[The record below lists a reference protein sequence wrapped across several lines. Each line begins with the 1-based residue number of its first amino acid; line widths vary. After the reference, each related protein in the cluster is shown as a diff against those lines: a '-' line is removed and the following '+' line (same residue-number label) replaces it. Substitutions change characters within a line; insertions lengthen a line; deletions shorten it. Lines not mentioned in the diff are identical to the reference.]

1 MQLDQHSIVIV
12 MMVVFSSTLLIS
24 TGLVFALIRTDAG
37 RLWAGGHLVL
47 SAGGLALTLNAATAH
62 LVEVG
67 AVAVM
72 VYLAG
77 KLTIYCGVRVHQ
89 GLPGFTRMQGAA
101 VVVTVA
107 AALDA
112 LTGTHPV
119 LQLHRVAY
127 AALVLLSLTT
137 ILVLLRS
144 RVRHSEIGLPLV
156 LLASAVQLCAQ
167 LYGAAAAWQ
176 GDGAISPSP
185 FNATNTTENAVLVL
199 APLVA
204 TLLGLFGFTVMALE
218 QVIANKERGARID
231 GLTGLLNR
239 AALDAAASRLIVSAL
254 RNRQAVACLVID
266 VDHFKQVNDRSGHR
280 AGDAVLQAIAEA
292 LDNSRRASDVAGR
305 YGGEEFCVL
314 CPHTD
319 EHQASALARRI
330 LRKVRAI
337 PLPGPAGKFASVSI
351 GVAQLRDDG
360 SDSTGLWQQ
369 LFGNA
374 DRALYEAK
382 RRGRDRYVL
391 ASTLEREEAMAA
403 AGAPNRHAAAADSDL
418 AAASDFESEFEAESE
433 SDATLAAGLPGDAR

>member
-62 LVEVG
+62 VVEVG
-67 AVAVM
+67 AVAAM

-77 KLTIYCGVRVHQ
+77 KLTIYGGVRVHQ
-89 GLPGFTRMQGAA
+89 GLPGFTRIQGAA
-101 VVVTVA
+101 VVIAVA
-107 AALDA
+107 ASLDA
-112 LTGTHPV
+112 LTGPQPV

-127 AALVLLSLTT
+127 VALALLSLAT

-167 LYGAAAAWQ
+167 LYGAAVAWQ
-176 GDGAISPSP
+176 SDGAISPSP
-185 FNATNTTENAVLVL
+185 FNAASLTHDATYNAVVVL

-239 AALDAAASRLIVSAL
+239 AALDNAASRLIVSAL

-319 EHQASALARRI
+319 EHQATALARRI

-360 SDSTGLWQQ
+360 SDSVGLWQQ
-369 LFGNA
+369 LFGHA

-403 AGAPNRHAAAADSDL
+403 ASAERQAGASGL
-418 AAASDFESEFEAESE
+418 ESAAASDIPFEADLS
-433 SDATLAAGLPGDAR
+433 GDGR

>member
-47 SAGGLALTLNAATAH
+47 SAGGLALTINAATVH

-112 LTGTHPV
+112 LTGAHPV

-127 AALVLLSLTT
+127 VALALLSLTT

-167 LYGAAAAWQ
+167 LYGASSAWQ
-176 GDGAISPSP
+176 ADGGISASP
-185 FNATNTTENAVLVL
+185 FNAGSLAHDATYNAVVVL

-239 AALDAAASRLIVSAL
+239 AALDNAASRLIVSAL

-319 EHQASALARRI
+319 EHQATALARRI

-360 SDSTGLWQQ
+360 SDSVGLWQQ

-391 ASTLEREEAMAA
+391 ASTLEREEAI
-403 AGAPNRHAAAADSDL
+403 AAAAEAGRASALDAAIDAVESAAPSDPAL
-418 AAASDFESEFEAESE
+418 AADF
-433 SDATLAAGLPGDAR
+433 PGDTR

>member
-1 MQLDQHSIVIV
+1 

-62 LVEVG
+62 VVEVG
-67 AVAVM
+67 AVAAM

-77 KLTIYCGVRVHQ
+77 KLTIYGGVRVHQ
-89 GLPGFTRMQGAA
+89 GLPGFTRIQGAA
-101 VVVTVA
+101 VVIAVA
-107 AALDA
+107 ASLDA
-112 LTGTHPV
+112 LTGPQPV

-127 AALVLLSLTT
+127 VALALLSLAT

-167 LYGAAAAWQ
+167 LYGAAVAWQ
-176 GDGAISPSP
+176 SDGAISPSP
-185 FNATNTTENAVLVL
+185 FNAASLTHDATYNAVVVL

-239 AALDAAASRLIVSAL
+239 AALDNAASRLIVSAL

-319 EHQASALARRI
+319 EHQATALARRI

-360 SDSTGLWQQ
+360 SDSVGLWQQ
-369 LFGNA
+369 LFGHA

-403 AGAPNRHAAAADSDL
+403 ASAERQAGASGL
-418 AAASDFESEFEAESE
+418 ESAAASDIPLEADLS
-433 SDATLAAGLPGDAR
+433 GDGR

>member
-24 TGLVFALIRTDAG
+24 AGLVFALIRTDAG

-67 AVAVM
+67 AVAAM

-77 KLTIYCGVRVHQ
+77 KLTIYGGVRVHQ
-89 GLPGFTRMQGAA
+89 GLPGFTRIQGAA
-101 VVVTVA
+101 VVIAVA
-107 AALDA
+107 ASLDA
-112 LTGTHPV
+112 LTGPQPV

-127 AALVLLSLTT
+127 VALALLSLAT

-167 LYGAAAAWQ
+167 LYGAAVAWQ

-185 FNATNTTENAVLVL
+185 FNAGSLAHDATYNAVVVL

-239 AALDAAASRLIVSAL
+239 AALDNAASRLIVSAL

-319 EHQASALARRI
+319 EHQATALARRI

-360 SDSTGLWQQ
+360 SDSVGLWQQ

-382 RRGRDRYVL
+382 RRGRDRYVV

-403 AGAPNRHAAAADSDL
+403 AAASRPAAEAAPASAAAAPEIPL
-418 AAASDFESEFEAESE
+418 EADVS
-433 SDATLAAGLPGDAR
+433 GDGR

>member
-47 SAGGLALTLNAATAH
+47 SAGGLALTINAATVH

-112 LTGTHPV
+112 LTGAHPV

-127 AALVLLSLTT
+127 VALALLSLTT

-167 LYGAAAAWQ
+167 LYGAAEAWQ
-176 GDGAISPSP
+176 ADGGISASP
-185 FNATNTTENAVLVL
+185 FNAASLAHDATYNAVVVL

-239 AALDAAASRLIVSAL
+239 AALDNAASRLIVSAL
-254 RNRQAVACLVID
+254 RSRQAVACLVID

-319 EHQASALARRI
+319 EHQATALARRI

-360 SDSTGLWQQ
+360 SDSVGLWQQ

-391 ASTLEREEAMAA
+391 ASTLEREEAI
-403 AGAPNRHAAAADSDL
+403 AAAAEMERASASDSAMESAMDPAAPSDHAL
-418 AAASDFESEFEAESE
+418 AAD
-433 SDATLAAGLPGDAR
+433 LPADTR

>member
-47 SAGGLALTLNAATAH
+47 SAGGLGLTINAATVH

-112 LTGTHPV
+112 LTGAHPV

-127 AALVLLSLTT
+127 VALALLSLTT

-185 FNATNTTENAVLVL
+185 FNAASLAHDPGYNAVVVL

-239 AALDAAASRLIVSAL
+239 AALDNAASRLIVSAL

-319 EHQASALARRI
+319 EHQATALARRI

-360 SDSTGLWQQ
+360 SDSVGLWQQ

-391 ASTLEREEAMAA
+391 ASTLEREEAI
-403 AGAPNRHAAAADSDL
+403 AAAAEARRASALDSAMDAAVESAAPSDPKL
-418 AAASDFESEFEAESE
+418 AAD
-433 SDATLAAGLPGDAR
+433 LPGDTR

>member
-1 MQLDQHSIVIV
+1 MIV

-24 TGLVFALIRTDAG
+24 AGLVFALIRTDAG

-67 AVAVM
+67 AVAAM

-77 KLTIYCGVRVHQ
+77 KLTIYGGVRVHQ
-89 GLPGFTRMQGAA
+89 GLPGFTRIQGAA
-101 VVVTVA
+101 VVIAVA
-107 AALDA
+107 ASLDA
-112 LTGTHPV
+112 LTGPQPV

-127 AALVLLSLTT
+127 VALALLSLAT

-167 LYGAAAAWQ
+167 LYGAAVAWQ

-185 FNATNTTENAVLVL
+185 FNAGSLAHDATYNAVVVL

-239 AALDAAASRLIVSAL
+239 AALDNAASRLIVSAL

-319 EHQASALARRI
+319 EHQATALARRI

-360 SDSTGLWQQ
+360 SDSVGLWQQ

-382 RRGRDRYVL
+382 RRGRDRYVV

-403 AGAPNRHAAAADSDL
+403 AASASAAASRPAAEAGPASA
-418 AAASDFESEFEAESE
+418 AAASDIPLEADVS
-433 SDATLAAGLPGDAR
+433 GDGR

>member
-1 MQLDQHSIVIV
+1 MIV

-62 LVEVG
+62 VVEVG
-67 AVAVM
+67 AVAAM

-77 KLTIYCGVRVHQ
+77 KLTIYGGVRVHQ
-89 GLPGFTRMQGAA
+89 GLPGFTRIQGAA
-101 VVVTVA
+101 VVIAVA
-107 AALDA
+107 ASLDA
-112 LTGTHPV
+112 LTGPQPV

-127 AALVLLSLTT
+127 VALALLSLAT

-167 LYGAAAAWQ
+167 LYGAAVAWQ
-176 GDGAISPSP
+176 SDGAISPSP
-185 FNATNTTENAVLVL
+185 FNAASLTHDATYNAVVVL

-239 AALDAAASRLIVSAL
+239 AALDNAASRLIVSAL

-319 EHQASALARRI
+319 EHQATALARRI

-360 SDSTGLWQQ
+360 SDSVGLWQQ
-369 LFGNA
+369 LFGHA

-403 AGAPNRHAAAADSDL
+403 ASAERQAGASGL
-418 AAASDFESEFEAESE
+418 ESAAASDIPLEADLS
-433 SDATLAAGLPGDAR
+433 GDGR

>member
-1 MQLDQHSIVIV
+1 MIV

-24 TGLVFALIRTDAG
+24 AGLVFALIRTDAG

-67 AVAVM
+67 AVAAM

-77 KLTIYCGVRVHQ
+77 KLTIYGGVRVHQ
-89 GLPGFTRMQGAA
+89 GLPGFTRIQGAA
-101 VVVTVA
+101 VVIAVA
-107 AALDA
+107 ASLDA
-112 LTGTHPV
+112 LTGPQPV

-127 AALVLLSLTT
+127 VALALLSLAT

-167 LYGAAAAWQ
+167 LYGAAVAWQ

-185 FNATNTTENAVLVL
+185 FNAGSLAHDATYNAVVVL

-239 AALDAAASRLIVSAL
+239 AALDNAASRLIVSAL

-319 EHQASALARRI
+319 EHQATALARRI

-360 SDSTGLWQQ
+360 SDSVGLWQQ

-382 RRGRDRYVL
+382 RRGRDRYVV

-403 AGAPNRHAAAADSDL
+403 AASASAVASRPAAEAGPASAAAA
-418 AAASDFESEFEAESE
+418 SEIPLEADVS
-433 SDATLAAGLPGDAR
+433 GDGR

>member
-112 LTGTHPV
+112 LTGPYPV

-127 AALVLLSLTT
+127 AALALLSLTT

-239 AALDAAASRLIVSAL
+239 AALDNAATRLIVSAL

-319 EHQASALARRI
+319 EHQATALARRI

-360 SDSTGLWQQ
+360 SDSAGLWQQ

-391 ASTLEREEAMAA
+391 ASTLEREEAWAA
-403 AGAPNRHAAAADSDL
+403 ASAADRPAAAADSDL
-418 AAASDFESEFEAESE
+418 QAVSDFEPEFDAE
-433 SDATLAAGLPGDAR
+433 SDATLAPGLRGDAR

>member
-24 TGLVFALIRTDAG
+24 AGLVFALIRTDAG

-67 AVAVM
+67 AVAAM

-77 KLTIYCGVRVHQ
+77 KLTIYGGVRVHQ
-89 GLPGFTRMQGAA
+89 GLPGFTRIQGAA
-101 VVVTVA
+101 VVIAVA
-107 AALDA
+107 ASLDA
-112 LTGTHPV
+112 LTGPQPV

-127 AALVLLSLTT
+127 VALALLSLAT

-167 LYGAAAAWQ
+167 LYGAAVAWQ

-185 FNATNTTENAVLVL
+185 FNAGSLAHDATYNAVVVL

-239 AALDAAASRLIVSAL
+239 AALDNAASRLIVSAL

-319 EHQASALARRI
+319 EHQATALARRI

-360 SDSTGLWQQ
+360 SDSVGLWQQ

-382 RRGRDRYVL
+382 RRGRDRYVV

-403 AGAPNRHAAAADSDL
+403 AASASAAASRPAAEAGPASA
-418 AAASDFESEFEAESE
+418 AAASDIPLEADVS
-433 SDATLAAGLPGDAR
+433 GDGR

>member
-47 SAGGLALTLNAATAH
+47 SAGGLALTINAATVH

-112 LTGTHPV
+112 LTGPHPV

-127 AALVLLSLTT
+127 VALALLSLTT

-167 LYGAAAAWQ
+167 LYGASAAWQ
-176 GDGAISPSP
+176 ADNAISASP
-185 FNATNTTENAVLVL
+185 FNAANLTHDATYNAVVVL

-239 AALDAAASRLIVSAL
+239 AALDNAASRLIVSAL

-319 EHQASALARRI
+319 EHQATALARRI

-360 SDSTGLWQQ
+360 SDSVGLWQQ

-391 ASTLEREEAMAA
+391 ASTLEREEAI
-403 AGAPNRHAAAADSDL
+403 AAAAEMERASASDSAMASVMDADAQSDPAL
-418 AAASDFESEFEAESE
+418 AAD
-433 SDATLAAGLPGDAR
+433 LPGDTR

>member
-1 MQLDQHSIVIV
+1 

-24 TGLVFALIRTDAG
+24 AGLVFALIRTDAG

-67 AVAVM
+67 AVAAM

-77 KLTIYCGVRVHQ
+77 KLTIYGGVRVHQ
-89 GLPGFTRMQGAA
+89 GLPGFTRIQGAA
-101 VVVTVA
+101 VVIAVA
-107 AALDA
+107 ASLDA
-112 LTGTHPV
+112 LTGPQPV

-127 AALVLLSLTT
+127 VALALLSLAT

-167 LYGAAAAWQ
+167 LYGAAVAWQ

-185 FNATNTTENAVLVL
+185 FNAGSLAHDATYNAVVVL

-239 AALDAAASRLIVSAL
+239 AALDNAASRLIVSAL

-319 EHQASALARRI
+319 EHQATALARRI

-360 SDSTGLWQQ
+360 SDSVGLWQQ

-382 RRGRDRYVL
+382 RRGRDRYVV

-403 AGAPNRHAAAADSDL
+403 AASASAVASRPAAEAGPASAAAA
-418 AAASDFESEFEAESE
+418 SEIPLEADVS
-433 SDATLAAGLPGDAR
+433 GDGR

>member
-24 TGLVFALIRTDAG
+24 AGLVFALIRTDAG

-67 AVAVM
+67 AVAAM

-77 KLTIYCGVRVHQ
+77 KLTIYGGVRVHQ
-89 GLPGFTRMQGAA
+89 GLPGFTRIQGAA
-101 VVVTVA
+101 VVIAVA
-107 AALDA
+107 ASLDA
-112 LTGTHPV
+112 LTGPQPV

-127 AALVLLSLTT
+127 VALALLSLAT

-167 LYGAAAAWQ
+167 LYGAAVAWQ

-185 FNATNTTENAVLVL
+185 FNAGSLAHDATYNAVVVL

-239 AALDAAASRLIVSAL
+239 AALDNAASRLIVSAL

-292 LDNSRRASDVAGR
+292 LDNSCRASDVAGR

-319 EHQASALARRI
+319 EHQATALARRI

-360 SDSTGLWQQ
+360 SDSVGLWQQ

-382 RRGRDRYVL
+382 RRGRDRYVV

-403 AGAPNRHAAAADSDL
+403 AASASAVASRPAAEAGPASAAAA
-418 AAASDFESEFEAESE
+418 SEIPLEADVS
-433 SDATLAAGLPGDAR
+433 GDGR

>member
-47 SAGGLALTLNAATAH
+47 SAGGLALTINAATVH

-112 LTGTHPV
+112 LTGAHPV

-127 AALVLLSLTT
+127 VALALLSLTT

-167 LYGAAAAWQ
+167 LYGASSAWQ
-176 GDGAISPSP
+176 ADGGISASP
-185 FNATNTTENAVLVL
+185 FNAGSLAHDATYNAVVVL

-239 AALDAAASRLIVSAL
+239 AALDNAASRLIVSAL

-319 EHQASALARRI
+319 EHQATALARRI

-360 SDSTGLWQQ
+360 SDSVGLWQQ

-391 ASTLEREEAMAA
+391 ASTLEREEAI
-403 AGAPNRHAAAADSDL
+403 AAAAEAGRASALDAAIDAVESAAPSDPAL
-418 AAASDFESEFEAESE
+418 AAD
-433 SDATLAAGLPGDAR
+433 LPADTR